1 MIVGVFRLVKPQQV
15 VGLVQDDVRVA
26 PSGSEHDGWQGRVVD
41 DFLDTGLDGSFGRVF
56 MNHEAR
62 VDPVIFEPVNR
73 GVKVQLFPP
82 DGFFHDA
89 FDCHN
94 RRSFQ

>member
-15 VGLVQDDVRVA
+15 IGLVQDDVRVA
-26 PSGSEHDGWQGRVVD
+26 SSGSEHDGRQGRAVD
-41 DFLDTGLDGSFGRVF
+41 DFLDTGLDGPFGRVLVDSK
-56 MNHEAR
+56 AR
-62 VDPVIFEPVNR
+62 VDLVILEPVNG